1 MFNPLVDSF
10 SELSDNQIDD
20 KINELSRKYF
30 LTNNPDLQSQIATV
44 LNMYKEEL
52 RTRSAVAMQRQ
63 RDGQDSGEDS
73 LDNLI
78 NVS

>member
-10 SELSDNQIDD
+10 SELTDNQIED
-20 KINELSRKYF
+20 KISELSRKYF
-30 LTNNPDLQSQIATV
+30 SARNPQLQSQIAV
-44 LNMYKEEL
+44 ILDMFKQEAQS
-52 RTRSAVAMQRQ
+52 RRAIAMQKM
-63 RDGQDSGEDS
+63 RDEQDGESG